1 MSHLL
6 SLLLLVLL
14 LSSTQDAHS
23 LQGGEEK
30 TGSLRALIGSR
41 PPRCEGR
48 CMSCGRCEAVQ
59 MPVIPQEK
67 RADGKDDFYKVV
79 SFKDDG
85 SNYKPLGWK
94 CKCGDIIF
102 NP

>member
-1 MSHLL
+1 M
-6 SLLLLVLL
+6 
-14 LSSTQDAHS
+14 
-23 LQGGEEK
+23 
-30 TGSLRALIGSR
+30 GSLRALIGSR

-48 CMSCGRCEAVQ
+48 CLSCRRCEAVQ
-59 MPVIPQEK
+59 MPVIPQEN
-67 RADGKDDFYKVV
+67 RADVKDDFYKVV